1 MSDIGKI
8 IERREQWVEQWQ
20 SRVPELLIAD
30 LRALISTAKASQ
42 QALQVLK
49 AAQRFGTINEW
60 DGEILSA
67 RPVTD
72 GEWTRSDVLDDAI
85 KILEGRQ

>member
-1 MSDIGKI
+1 MVKPFITQHINGFACRTDEQVQDALNHGKGPATVSETR
-8 IERREQWVEQWQ
+8 IE
-20 SRVPELLIAD
+20 
-30 LRALISTAKASQ
+30 

-49 AAQRFGTINEW
+49 AAQRFGTINAW

-85 KILEGRQ
+85 KILEG